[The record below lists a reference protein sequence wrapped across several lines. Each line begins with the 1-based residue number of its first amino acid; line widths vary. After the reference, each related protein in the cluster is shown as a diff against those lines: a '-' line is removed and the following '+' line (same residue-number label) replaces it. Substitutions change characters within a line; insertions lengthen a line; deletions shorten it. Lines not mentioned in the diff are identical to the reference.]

1 MRTKKKFSTVI
12 NVLGADYK
20 VNLTAISYNG
30 RAYYLM
36 VSNVAS
42 AMKQIMNA
50 MRKSGLVSFT
60 KMWAVSESYS
70 GGNSVRANLYGADE
84 NTAET
89 LKKLGWAFS
98 SGSFDGMTDM
108 YEYKNGLKVKFYV
121 RPDLST
127 MLDLNSKY
135 IFTENRPPFGTP
147 EYDMD
152 EMTRLVEK
160 INAGEE
166 LTEWETKKVDADYDA
181 SIHPEIKVAYGFD
194 MWMQMRKIKNIVKE
208 SGIPTENVIIAKG
221 V

>member
-1 MRTKKKFSTVI
+1 MNPFDTGAIKKKFSTVI

-20 VNLTAISYNG
+20 VNLTAMSWYKG
-30 RAYYLM
+30 KGFYL
-36 VSNVAS
+36 NVANVSS
-42 AMKQIMNA
+42 AMKQVMNA

-84 NTAET
+84 NTADT

-108 YEYKNGLKVKFYV
+108 YEYKNGLKVEFNGEMLNLNAKYV
-121 RPDLST
+121 
-127 MLDLNSKY
+127 
-135 IFTENRPPFGTP
+135 FTENRPPFGTP

-181 SIHPEIKVAYGFD
+181 SIHPEIMDAEK
-194 MWMQMRKIKNIVKE
+194 KIKNIVEE

>member
-1 MRTKKKFSTVI
+1 MNPFDTGAIKKKFSTVI

-20 VNLTAISYNG
+20 VNLTAMSWYKG
-30 RAYYLM
+30 KGFYL
-36 VSNVAS
+36 NVANVSS
-42 AMKQIMNA
+42 AMKQVMNA

-84 NTAET
+84 NTADT
-89 LKKLGWAFS
+89 LKKLGWFS

-108 YEYKNGLKVKFYV
+108 YEYKNGLKVEFNGEMLNLNAKYV
-121 RPDLST
+121 
-127 MLDLNSKY
+127 
-135 IFTENRPPFGTP
+135 FTENRPPFGTP

-166 LTEWETKKVDADYDA
+166 LTEWETKKVDAEEEMAIQDLLA
-181 SIHPEIKVAYGFD
+181 
-194 MWMQMRKIKNIVKE
+194 
-208 SGIPTENVIIAKG
+208 
-221 V
+221 

>member
-1 MRTKKKFSTVI
+1 MKTKKKFSTVI

-20 VNLTAISYNG
+20 VNLSAVSYNG
-30 RAYYLM
+30 RAYYLG
-36 VSNVAS
+36 VANVAS

-50 MRKSGLVSFT
+50 MKKSGLVSFT
-60 KMWAVSESYS
+60 KIWAVSESYS
-70 GGNSVRANLYGADE
+70 GGNSVRVNLYGADE

-108 YEYKNGLKVKFYV
+108 YEYKNGLKVEYNGE
-121 RPDLST
+121 

-135 IFTENRPPFGTP
+135 IFTENKPPWGTP

-166 LTEWETKKVDADYDA
+166 LTEWETKKVDTDYIA
-181 SIHPEIKVAYGFD
+181 GVHPAIMAVK
-194 MWMQMRKIKNIVKE
+194 KIVEE
-208 SGIPTENVIIAKG
+208 SGIPTGNVIIAGISDKA
-221 V
+221 VSP

>member
-42 AMKQIMNA
+42 AMKQVMNA

-84 NTAET
+84 NTADT

-108 YEYKNGLKVKFYV
+108 YEYKNGLKVEFNGE
-121 RPDLST
+121 
-127 MLDLNSKY
+127 MLNLNSKY
-135 IFTENRPPFGTP
+135 VFTENRPPWGTP

-160 INAGEE
+160 INTGEE

-181 SIHPEIKVAYGFD
+181 SIHPEIMDAEK
-194 MWMQMRKIKNIVKE
+194 KIKNIVEE
-208 SGIPTENVIIAKG
+208 SGIPTENVIIARG

>member
-1 MRTKKKFSTVI
+1 MEEQNNMKMKKKFSTVI

-20 VNLTAISYNG
+20 VNLTAVSYNG
-30 RAYYLM
+30 TSFYLR
-36 VSNVAS
+36 VANVAS

-50 MRKSGLVSFT
+50 MKKTGLVSFT

-108 YEYKNGLKVKFYV
+108 YEYKNGLKVEFNGEMLNLNAKYV
-121 RPDLST
+121 
-127 MLDLNSKY
+127 
-135 IFTENRPPFGTP
+135 FTENRPPFGTP

-181 SIHPEIKVAYGFD
+181 SIHPEIVDAEK
-194 MWMQMRKIKNIVKE
+194 KIKNIVEK
-208 SGIPTENVIIAKG
+208 SGIPTGNVIIAG
-221 V
+221 I

>member
-42 AMKQIMNA
+42 AMKQVMNA

-108 YEYKNGLKVKFYV
+108 YEYKNGLKVEFNGE
-121 RPDLST
+121 
-127 MLDLNSKY
+127 MLNLNSKY
-135 IFTENRPPFGTP
+135 VFTENRPPWGTP

-181 SIHPEIKVAYGFD
+181 SIHPEIVDAE
-194 MWMQMRKIKNIVKE
+194 RKIKNIVEK
-208 SGIPTENVIIAKG
+208 SGIPTGNVIIAG
-221 V
+221 I

>member
-42 AMKQIMNA
+42 AMKQVMNA

-84 NTAET
+84 NTADT

-108 YEYKNGLKVKFYV
+108 YEYKNGLKVEFNGE
-121 RPDLST
+121 
-127 MLDLNSKY
+127 MLNLNSKY
-135 IFTENRPPFGTP
+135 VFTENRPPWGTP

-181 SIHPEIKVAYGFD
+181 SIHPEIMDAEK
-194 MWMQMRKIKNIVKE
+194 KIKNIVEE
-208 SGIPTENVIIAKG
+208 SGIPTENVIIARG

>member
-1 MRTKKKFSTVI
+1 MEVQNKMRTKKKFSTVI

-42 AMKQIMNA
+42 AMKQVMNA

-84 NTAET
+84 NTADT

-108 YEYKNGLKVKFYV
+108 YEYKNGLKVEFNGE
-121 RPDLST
+121 
-127 MLDLNSKY
+127 MLNLNSKY
-135 IFTENRPPFGTP
+135 VFTENRPPWGTP

-181 SIHPEIKVAYGFD
+181 SIHPEIMDAEK
-194 MWMQMRKIKNIVKE
+194 KIKNIVKE
-208 SGIPTENVIIAKG
+208 SGIPIENVIIARG

>member
-1 MRTKKKFSTVI
+1 MKTKKKFSTVI

-20 VNLTAISYNG
+20 VNLSAVSYNG
-30 RAYYLM
+30 RAYYLG
-36 VSNVAS
+36 VANVAS

-50 MRKSGLVSFT
+50 MKKSGLVSFT
-60 KMWAVSESYS
+60 KIWAVSESYS
-70 GGNSVRANLYGADE
+70 GGNSVRVNLYGADE

-108 YEYKNGLKVKFYV
+108 YEYKNGLKVEYNGE
-121 RPDLST
+121 

-135 IFTENRPPFGTP
+135 IFTENKPPWGTP

-181 SIHPEIKVAYGFD
+181 SIHPEIMDAEK
-194 MWMQMRKIKNIVKE
+194 KIKNIVEE

>member
-1 MRTKKKFSTVI
+1 MEVQNKMRTKKKFSTVI

-42 AMKQIMNA
+42 AMKQVMNA

-108 YEYKNGLKVKFYV
+108 YEYKNGLKVEFNGE
-121 RPDLST
+121 
-127 MLDLNSKY
+127 MLNLNSKY
-135 IFTENRPPFGTP
+135 VFTENRPPWGTP

-181 SIHPEIKVAYGFD
+181 SIHPEIVDAEK
-194 MWMQMRKIKNIVKE
+194 KIKNIVEK
-208 SGIPTENVIIAKG
+208 SGIPTGNVIIAG
-221 V
+221 I